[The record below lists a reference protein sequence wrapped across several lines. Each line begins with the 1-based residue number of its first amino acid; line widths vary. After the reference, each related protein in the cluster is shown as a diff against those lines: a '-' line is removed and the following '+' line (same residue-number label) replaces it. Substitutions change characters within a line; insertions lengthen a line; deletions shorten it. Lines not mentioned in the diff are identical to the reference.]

1 MDVAKKARSDQI
13 DHCPQ
18 LTQIQEILR
27 RSALFYFIIML
38 NCWDFWP
45 SRNHDKPADRWPDTK
60 MIANFSHVTARYN
73 CKDQKSEIWRCN
85 AVWEFNTLPLSTWPT
100 SPHLAMLWRIFA
112 ALNFKYL
119 KNCIFVQMVEIAQY
133 LGGCLSKH
141 VKWVD
146 QSEEPAPVQVCCF
159 DKYLWPWQYSKCWE
173 ITTWSGCLWVKFC
186 WSMCVC
192 VRCESCFS

>member
-1 MDVAKKARSDQI
+1 MPCSILLSCWTAETSGQVEIMTSQPTGAQTPKWLQIFHMSLLVTIAKTRSRKFEGVTLSGSLTRFRFPLDQT
-13 DHCPQ
+13 
-18 LTQIQEILR
+18 L
-27 RSALFYFIIML
+27 L
-38 NCWDFWP
+38 N
-45 SRNHDKPADRWPDTK
+45 
-60 MIANFSHVTARYN
+60 
-73 CKDQKSEIWRCN
+73 
-85 AVWEFNTLPLSTWPT
+85 
-100 SPHLAMLWRIFA
+100 LAMLWRIFA

>member
-27 RSALFYFIIML
+27 RSALFNSIIML

-85 AVWEFNTLPLSTWPT
+85 AVWEFNTLPLSTWPN
-100 SPHLAMLWRIFA
+100 PPQFGNALANICSLELQIFPTFEN
-112 ALNFKYL
+112 LHFCWNSWSTT
-119 KNCIFVQMVEIAQY
+119 IFRWVF
-133 LGGCLSKH
+133 

-173 ITTWSGCLWVKFC
+173 ITT
-186 WSMCVC
+186 
-192 VRCESCFS
+192 